1 MLIVRNRYLG
11 ITLVILGALIMI
23 GSLTIETD
31 YERYIRIFG
40 GSLFFIG
47 TLIIPDY
54 FITSNNKTE
63 NK

>member
-1 MLIVRNRYLG
+1 
-11 ITLVILGALIMI
+11 MI

>member
-1 MLIVRNRYLG
+1 MRNRYLG

-23 GSLTIETD
+23 GSLTIESNHQ
-31 YERYIRIFG
+31 RFIRIFG

-47 TLIIPDY
+47 TLFIPDY
-54 FITSNNKTE
+54 FASSKNKTE